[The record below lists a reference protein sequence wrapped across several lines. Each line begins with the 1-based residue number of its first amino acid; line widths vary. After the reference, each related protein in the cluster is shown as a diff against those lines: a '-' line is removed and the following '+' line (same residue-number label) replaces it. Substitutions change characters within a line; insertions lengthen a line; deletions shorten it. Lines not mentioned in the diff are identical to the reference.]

1 MRHASSDRA
10 AAYAGRVPL
19 LALDT
24 ATALTTV
31 AVVSTPGEVLAES
44 SHLDARRHAEALP
57 RLVREAL
64 DVAGVAPGDLDLI
77 AVGVGPG
84 PFTGLRVGVAFARAT
99 AHALGIPAVGVM
111 TLDAIA
117 RRWAEGH
124 PGPFTVVT
132 RSRRVEVA
140 WAAYDAWADGSL
152 QRIEGPLIQPDPDY
166 PRHGR
171 VIGDVDGVDERRL
184 PVAADLGRFVLE
196 RIAAGEPLPGDRE
209 WPEDSSD
216 GSGAPTASLL
226 ASLVSEGRWLLPA
239 LPLYL
244 RRPDAVPA

>member
-1 MRHASSDRA
+1 MP
-10 AAYAGRVPL
+10 V

-24 ATALTTV
+24 ATSRTTV
-31 AVVSTPGEVLAES
+31 AVLSSAGDVVAEAN
-44 SHLDARRHAEALP
+44 HLDARRHAEVLP

-64 DVAGVAPGDLDLI
+64 ATASIAPGDLEII

-99 AHALGIPAVGVM
+99 AQALGIPTVGAV
-111 TLDAIA
+111 TLDVIA
-117 RRWAEGH
+117 RGWAGDH
-124 PGPFTVVT
+124 TGPLTVVT

-140 WAAYDAWADGSL
+140 WAAYDISTHGAWE
-152 QRIEGPLIQPDPDY
+152 RIEGPLIRSDPGY

-171 VIGDVDGVDERRL
+171 VIGDVDGVDEAVR
-184 PVAADLGRFVLE
+184 PAAADLGQLVLE
-196 RIAAGEPLPGDRE
+196 RVSAGEPLPGDHE
-209 WPEDSSD
+209 WPEDVAD

-226 ASLVSEGRWLLPA
+226 ASLAADGRSLLPA

>member
-1 MRHASSDRA
+1 M
-10 AAYAGRVPL
+10 PL

-31 AVVSTPGEVLAES
+31 AVVSTPGEVLAEA

-64 DVAGVAPGDLDLI
+64 DVSGVAPGDLDLI

-99 AHALGIPAVGVM
+99 AHALGIPAGGVM

-117 RRWAEGH
+117 RRWAQGH
-124 PGPFTVVT
+124 AGPFTVVT

-140 WAAYDAWADGSL
+140 WAAYDAPVDAPVQRVDGA
-152 QRIEGPLIQPDPDY
+152 LIQPDPGF
-166 PRHGR
+166 PRHGL
-171 VIGDVDGVDERRL
+171 VIGDVDGVDEVVL
-184 PVAADLGRFVLE
+184 PAAADLGRLVLE
-196 RIAAGEPLPGDRE
+196 RIAAGESLPDDRG
-209 WPEDSSD
+209 WPEDAAD
-216 GSGAPTASLL
+216 GSGAPTATIL
-226 ASLVSEGRWLLPA
+226 ASLVSEGHWLLPP

>member
-1 MRHASSDRA
+1 MP
-10 AAYAGRVPL
+10 V

-31 AVVSTPGEVLAES
+31 SVLSSSSEVLAEA

-57 RLVREAL
+57 PLVREAL
-64 DVAGVAPGDLDLI
+64 ASAGVAPGDLDLI

-84 PFTGLRVGVAFARAT
+84 PFTGLRVGVSFARAT
-99 AHALGIPAVGVM
+99 AHALSIPAVGAM
-111 TLDAIA
+111 TLDVIA
-117 RRWAEGH
+117 QGWAQEH
-124 PGPFTVVT
+124 AGPFTVVT

-140 WAAYDAWADGSL
+140 WAVYEAPAHDDFAPHGAVRRV
-152 QRIEGPLIQPDPDY
+152 QGPLIQPDPGF
-166 PRHGR
+166 PRQGF
-171 VIGDVDGVDERRL
+171 VIGDVEDVDEVVR
-184 PVAADLGRFVLE
+184 PAASDLGRLVLN
-196 RIAAGEPLPGDRE
+196 RMAAGEQLPGDRE

-216 GSGAPTASLL
+216 GSGAPTAALLGSL
-226 ASLVSEGRWLLPA
+226 ASQGHWLLPP